1 MKTSFKI
8 LWLSAVMLCG
18 LCSVSLHAQQLLTKK
33 ALSLD
38 VAKKI
43 AAAAEAEA
51 AKNKWTMVIT
61 VVDDGGNLIYLEKMD
76 GTQIGSI
83 DVAIQKAKTAIR
95 FKRPTKAFE
104 DAVLKD
110 GRSVIMTLP
119 GVVPIEGGLPLVV
132 DGVPIG
138 AIGVSGM
145 SSAQDGVAAKA
156 GAESLAQP

>member
-1 MKTSFKI
+1 MKIPAKL
-8 LWLSAVMLCG
+8 LWLSAVLLSG
-18 LCSVSLHAQQLLTKK
+18 LCSVSLEAQQLLAKK

-51 AKNKWTMVIT
+51 AKNKWTMVIA

-119 GVVPIEGGLPLVV
+119 GVVAVEGGVPLVV

-138 AIGVSGM
+138 AIGLSGM

-156 GAESLAQP
+156 GAEALAQL

>member
-1 MKTSFKI
+1 MKNI
-8 LWLSAVMLCG
+8 LKSICLLAAVIGGFCA
-18 LCSVSLHAQQLLTKK
+18 SPAHAQLPTKK
-33 ALSLD
+33 TLSLEA
-38 VAKKI
+38 AKKL
-43 AAAAEAEA
+43 AAIAEAEA

-61 VVDDGGNLIYLEKMD
+61 IVDDGGNLVYLAKMD

-83 DVAIQKAKTAIR
+83 DVAIKKARTSIR

-119 GVVPIEGGLPLVV
+119 DAIAVEGGLPLVV

-138 AIGVSGM
+138 AIGVSGAT
-145 SSAQDGVAAKA
+145 SAQDGIVAKA
-156 GAESLAQP
+156 AADALSQL

>member
-1 MKTSFKI
+1 MKIPAKL
-8 LWLSAVMLCG
+8 LWFSAVLLSG
-18 LCSVSLHAQQLLTKK
+18 LCSVSLQAQQLLTKK

-43 AAAAEAEA
+43 AAVAEAEA
-51 AKNKWTMVIT
+51 AKNKWTIVIA

-110 GRSVIMTLP
+110 GRSVIFTLP
-119 GVVPIEGGLPLVV
+119 EVVAVEGGLPLVV

-156 GAESLAQP
+156 GADALAQL

>member
-1 MKTSFKI
+1 MKIPAKL
-8 LWLSAVMLCG
+8 LWLPAVLLGG
-18 LCSVSLHAQQLLTKK
+18 LCSVSLQAQQLLTKK

-43 AAAAEAEA
+43 AAVAEAEA
-51 AKNKWTMVIT
+51 AKNKWTIVIA

-110 GRSVIMTLP
+110 GRSVILTLP
-119 GVVPIEGGLPLVV
+119 EVVAVEGGLPLVV

-156 GAESLAQP
+156 GADALAQL